1 MPCSD
6 WVIRPF
12 QYRERLAPSDRA
24 GADGALEALF
34 FEPSA
39 IDWLDQA
46 ASITWEIAALAAALA
61 LWRDYGW
68 RVSVPLAAAG
78 WALSKSHFPPY
89 GVVAGFALGIAVSQ
103 YLIHMRRGTPD
114 NEVNDVAVPTSQR

>member
-1 MPCSD
+1 MSSIAKD
-6 WVIRPF
+6 
-12 QYRERLAPSDRA
+12 REGLPPSDRA

-39 IDWLDQA
+39 IDWLDQS

-78 WALSKSHFPPY
+78 WILSKGHFPPY
-89 GVVAGFALGIAVSQ
+89 GVLAGFALGLAVWQ
-103 YLIHMRRGTPD
+103 YLTRTARTHDSGHYCTDSSFSHHFATRQ
-114 NEVNDVAVPTSQR
+114 E